1 MLACGNEAS
10 SSVLYIPDRD
20 TRSLPDNRIRLM
32 KRKSLSRSLI
42 DAAKEL
48 GFPKATV
55 AHLEELDIPAVKDLS
70 ARQIREIRNR
80 VRVSQG
86 VFAALLNVNPSTVQ
100 KWEQGKVRPQNAAL
114 RLLNIIDSK
123 GIDVLK

>member
-1 MLACGNEAS
+1 
-10 SSVLYIPDRD
+10 
-20 TRSLPDNRIRLM
+20 M
-32 KRKSLSRSLI
+32 KRKSLSQTLI
-42 DAAKEL
+42 DAAKDL

-55 AHLEELDIPAVKDLS
+55 AQLEELDIPAVKDLT

-100 KWEQGKVRPQNAAL
+100 KWEQGKVKPQNAAL

-123 GIDVLK
+123 GSDVLR

>member
-1 MLACGNEAS
+1 
-10 SSVLYIPDRD
+10 
-20 TRSLPDNRIRLM
+20 M
-32 KRKSLSRSLI
+32 KRKTLSQTLI
-42 DAAKEL
+42 DAAKDL
-48 GFPKATV
+48 GLGKATV
-55 AHLEELDIPAVKDLS
+55 AALEELDIPRAKTFTPKQIK
-70 ARQIREIRNR
+70 QIRDK

-100 KWEQGKVRPQNAAL
+100 KWEQGKVKPQNAAL